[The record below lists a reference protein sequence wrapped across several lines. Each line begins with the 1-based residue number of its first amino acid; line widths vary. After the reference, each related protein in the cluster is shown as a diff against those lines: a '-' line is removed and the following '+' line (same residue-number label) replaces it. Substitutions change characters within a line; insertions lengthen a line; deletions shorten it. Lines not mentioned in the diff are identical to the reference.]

1 MRWCICCCLRC
12 TGSGLAPSA
21 RLAALRAI
29 EPAARATAESG
40 DVYPLLTLR
49 MGLGARQAMI
59 DAAREF
65 EREFAADR
73 WA

>member
-1 MRWCICCCLRC
+1 M
-12 TGSGLAPSA
+12 S
-21 RLAALRAI
+21 AI
-29 EPAARATAESG
+29 EPAAWATAESG

-49 MGLGARQAMI
+49 MGLGVHQAMI

-73 WA
+73 RA

>member
-1 MRWCICCCLRC
+1 M
-12 TGSGLAPSA
+12 S
-21 RLAALRAI
+21 AI
-29 EPAARATAESG
+29 EPAAWATAEPG

-49 MGLGARQAMI
+49 MGLGVRQAMI

-73 WA
+73 RA